1 MIESEAG
8 TARWSDPYKYSSWQ
22 ELRDII
28 TDYETAICYGVP
40 CTGCAKLLDQLY
52 ATEVELEKLKQAT
65 TGHGHVYPRIDGT
78 KARCGGPSMCR
89 ECAKD
94 FVKKNKSLIDEL

>member
-8 TARWSDPYKYSSWQ
+8 TRSRPDPYKDKSWQ
-22 ELRDII
+22 ELRDVIA
-28 TDYETAICYGVP
+28 DYETAICYGVP
-40 CTGCAKLLDQLY
+40 CTECAKLLDKLY
-52 ATEVELEKLKQAT
+52 AAEVELEKLKQAY
-65 TGHGHVYPRIDGT
+65 TGHGHVYPRADGR

-94 FVKKNKSLIDEL
+94 FVEKNKSLL